1 MLPIP
6 HLLVFLPICVFA
18 GLFAAALAVSLI
30 ANAAAR
36 SRPLKSD
43 TGRAAS
49 GRAAS
54 GRAASGRTQT
64 VRDRSSAEI
73 IYFRP
78 RKTSLPSG
86 LSFGAR

>member
-6 HLLVFLPICVFA
+6 HLLLFLPICVFA
-18 GLFAAALAVSLI
+18 GLFATAIAVNLI
-30 ANAAAR
+30 ANTAAR

-43 TGRAAS
+43 TSRKTEGRNP
-49 GRAAS
+49 
-54 GRAASGRTQT
+54 
-64 VRDRSSAEI
+64 SSAEI

-86 LSFGAR
+86 LSLGAR

>member
-6 HLLVFLPICVFA
+6 HLLLFLPICVFA

-36 SRPLKSD
+36 PRPLQPN
-43 TGRAAS
+43 A
-49 GRAAS
+49 

-64 VRDRSSAEI
+64 VRNRSSAEI

-86 LSFGAR
+86 LSLGAR